1 MSSPFDISSSAKPA
15 FTRDNLKTLSREELE
30 QLLLSKTPLPSTNPS
45 NTASQNP
52 LSSSFNQSD
61 HSLTERIQV
70 GEKNISQKIDSLL
83 KFTSD
88 LSLLPN
94 SSTYLPKS
102 SHPLLEE
109 SLSKHNR
116 MTSSN
121 FDTVTNLQK
130 SSPNPDFQVTLKTIQ
145 SRTRGSVHP
154 TGNNNTIHND
164 SSDRLGSTID
174 RLRPSLERSKRSV
187 SPIFEKYGLSE
198 KPSLQLSGNKNEI
211 RSGND
216 SFGVPFQHAERDT
229 FGGNHNENNVL
240 GKNFS
245 KKEQGSSSGNLR
257 NLVKR

>member
-1 MSSPFDISSSAKPA
+1 MSSPFDLSSSAKPS
-15 FTRDNLKTLSREELE
+15 FTRENLKTLSREELE
-30 QLLLSKTPLPSTNPS
+30 QLLLTKTPLPSTNPS

-61 HSLTERIQV
+61 HSITERIQV

-94 SSTYLPKS
+94 SAQYLPKT

-109 SLSKHNR
+109 SMSKHHR
-116 MTSSN
+116 QTSSN

-130 SSPNPDFQVTLKTIQ
+130 STPNTDFQGTLKIG
-145 SRTRGSVHP
+145 SRLRSSGNP
-154 TGNNNTIHND
+154 TGNNNTFHND

-174 RLRPSLERSKRSV
+174 RLRPSLEKSKRSV

-211 RSGND
+211 RCGND
-216 SFGVPFQHAERDT
+216 SFGMPYHQPERDT
-229 FGGNHNENNVL
+229 FGPKDENSINSL
-240 GKNFS
+240 AKNS
-245 KKEQGSSSGNLR
+245 KKDQGNSSG
-257 NLVKR
+257 KT